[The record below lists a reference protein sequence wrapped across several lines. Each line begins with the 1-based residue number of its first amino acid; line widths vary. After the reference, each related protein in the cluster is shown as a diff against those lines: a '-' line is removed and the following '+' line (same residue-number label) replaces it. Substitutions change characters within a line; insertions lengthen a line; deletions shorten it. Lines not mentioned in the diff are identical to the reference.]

1 MAANLPETGLIVSQI
16 AQTDSMVK
24 GSSQSFRQQSSWVLM
39 EDNYKVSVNDVHS
52 PKHPV
57 TSGIYSGRKND
68 LDMFGL
74 FGQPLKCMNRIA
86 SYIKILK
93 QVHWQT
99 NDNRYILRT
108 KFFFLMRFNQMLSR

>member
-74 FGQPLKCMNRIA
+74 LGHPLKCMNRIA

-99 NDNRYILRT
+99 NDTRYILRT
-108 KFFFLMRFNQMLSR
+108 KFFSMRFNQMLSR